1 MVVSDKVLE
10 RINELAHKAKS
21 EGLTDDEIKERDA
34 LRKEYLANFRSRMRS
49 QLEQIQILEPD
60 GSVTPV
66 TRKHKNKNDKLN

>member
-10 RINELAHKAKS
+10 RINELAHKAKR
-21 EGLTDDEIKERDA
+21 EGLTDEEIMERDA

-49 QLEQIQILEPD
+49 QLEQIQIVEAD

-66 TRKHKNKNDKLN
+66 TRKRKPRDLN

>member
-10 RINELAHKAKS
+10 RINELAHKAKR
-21 EGLTDDEIKERDA
+21 EGLTDEEIMEREA

-49 QLEQIQILEPD
+49 QLEQIQIVEAD

-66 TRKHKNKNDKLN
+66 TRKRKPRDLN